1 VEIHWIDSQAVK
13 GVGWQGNYISLAQT
27 GDDIVDP
34 VRLWFIGMDAQDL
47 R

>member
-1 VEIHWIDSQAVK
+1 MQIDGIDGEAVEGI
-13 GVGWQGNYISLAQT
+13 GWQGDDVTLPQT

-34 VRLWFIGMDAQDL
+34 VRFRFIGMDAQDL

>member
-1 VEIHWIDSQAVK
+1 MKIHRIDGQAIE
-13 GVGWQGNYISLAQT
+13 GVGRQGNYVAFAQT

-34 VRLWFIGMDAQDL
+34 VWLWFIGMDAQDL